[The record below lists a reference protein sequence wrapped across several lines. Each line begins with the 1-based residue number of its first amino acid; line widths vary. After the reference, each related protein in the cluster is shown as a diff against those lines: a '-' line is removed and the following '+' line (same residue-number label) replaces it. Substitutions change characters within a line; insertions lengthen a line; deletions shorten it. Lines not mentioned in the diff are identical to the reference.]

1 MIKNDGIFNYV
12 TSYYNKNPYLGT
24 RIPTISDADFI
35 DFKQF
40 LKTQKFS
47 FDTETEL
54 ALKNTLA
61 VAKKEKIDESIL
73 AEYQQLLTALQKSE
87 NALLDKNQKEIK
99 NLILNDVIK
108 RYQYQEGLYQYYIK
122 NNIEIKKAVSIL
134 NNTAEYKTI
143 LKM

>member
-12 TSYYNKNPYLGT
+12 TSYYNKNPDLGT